1 MHWGAPGGGDRH
13 GLYYAFCQMHGL
25 EYHDFG
31 SARRQFRPGKAFDG
45 ACQQAVDALR
55 QPIGVYDAILVDEAQ
70 DFPPSFLRLCY
81 ELLKPEKR
89 LVYAYD
95 ELQNLN
101 TQPLPA
107 PEEIFGQNAD
117 GTPRVRFTAAAP
129 GKPEQ
134 DIILEKCYRN
144 SRPTLAT
151 AHALGLGIYRQP
163 DQGIRDVIRAPGY
176 RAYSNV

>member
-1 MHWGAPGGGDRH
+1 
-13 GLYYAFCQMHGL
+13 
-25 EYHDFG
+25 
-31 SARRQFRPGKAFDG
+31 
-45 ACQQAVDALR
+45 VDALR

-70 DFPPSFLRLCY
+70 DFPPPFLRLCY
-81 ELLKPEKR
+81 ELLTPAKR

-107 PEEIFGQNAD
+107 PEEIFGKNAD
-117 GTPRVRFTAAAP
+117 GTPRVHFTAAAP

-144 SRPTLAT
+144 SRPILVT
-151 AHALGLGIYRQP
+151 AHALGFGIYRQP
-163 DQGIRDVIRAPGY
+163 DQRLARLSGRQDTGLIQNISSVPWTI
-176 RAYSNV
+176 